1 MGKKGKKKATAP
13 VAASA
18 SCSQLTVATQPLAAL
33 DANSVIE
40 RDAEQ
45 AELEAACARAGL
57 GEEEREKEHAILRAC
72 RAAGVAY
79 IKPGDTPYMAEL
91 QLHKAKRRAAAETR
105 ARRHKAMREAIRRES
120 KAVAV
125 QPAASSTAVAQR
137 GADPPPA
144 ACSL

>member
-40 RDAEQ
+40 WDAEQ

-57 GEEEREKEHAILRAC
+57 GEEEREKEHAILRAR

-79 IKPGDTPYMAEL
+79 IKPGDTPYMA
-91 QLHKAKRRAAAETR
+91 A
-105 ARRHKAMREAIRRES
+105 
-120 KAVAV
+120 
-125 QPAASSTAVAQR
+125 
-137 GADPPPA
+137 
-144 ACSL
+144 